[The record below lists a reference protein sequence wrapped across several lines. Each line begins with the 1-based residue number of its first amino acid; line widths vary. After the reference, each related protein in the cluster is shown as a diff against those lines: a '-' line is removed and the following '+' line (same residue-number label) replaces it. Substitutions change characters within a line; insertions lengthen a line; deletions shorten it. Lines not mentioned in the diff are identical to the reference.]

1 MGRMKEVYMQIMQE
15 NMGRVPEHMTLS
27 DMVKMKEL
35 EIYNWEDY
43 EREQEKIRLFR
54 VKQENPREIT
64 KVVQAQNF
72 WEEELRREE
81 QREITKRYQ
90 KDK

>member
-15 NMGRVPEHMTLS
+15 NMGRVPEQMTLA
-27 DMVKMKEL
+27 DMIKMKEL
-35 EIYNWEDY
+35 EIYNWEEY

-64 KVVQAQNF
+64 KVVQAQDF

>member
-54 VKQENPREIT
+54 VKQENPKEIT
-64 KVVQAQNF
+64 KVVQAQDF

-81 QREITKRYQ
+81 QREITKRYS